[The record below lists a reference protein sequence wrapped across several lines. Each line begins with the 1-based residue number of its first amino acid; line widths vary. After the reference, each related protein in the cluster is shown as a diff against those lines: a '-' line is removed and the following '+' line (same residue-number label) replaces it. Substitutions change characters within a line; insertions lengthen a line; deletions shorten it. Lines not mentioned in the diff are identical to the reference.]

1 MEARKRRFG
10 DRKDGYWLRD
20 LDALHAFTPY
30 LMPNR
35 TENEAF
41 IQEQIDL
48 TNILAYLEKKNA
60 QQPEYKY
67 TIFHIITA
75 ALAKTLTLRPRMNRF
90 VKGNRMYERNEL
102 TFAFVVKKQFADEA
116 HEALAFL
123 SFDENC
129 TVDSVHDKI
138 MNEIYSCRSEKLD
151 NSTASMDVLTK
162 LPRFVLRFII
172 GILNLLDYYGKV
184 PNSLIKADPN
194 YASVFMSNLGSIGL
208 KAGYHHLN
216 NWGTNSIFVTI
227 GEKAMRPVYDAEGNE
242 EIRPVLE
249 LGLTLDERIAD
260 GYYYAK
266 TVKLVKHLLQ
276 NPELLERPAHEE
288 VAI

>member
-129 TVDSVHDKI
+129 TVDTVHDKI

-162 LPRFVLRFII
+162 LPRFVLRILI

-227 GEKAMRPVYDAEGNE
+227 GEKAMRPVYDAQGNE

-288 VAI
+288 VAL

>member
-10 DRKDGYWLRD
+10 DRKDGYWLRET
-20 LDALHAFTPY
+20 DALHAFTPY

-41 IQEQIDL
+41 ILEQIDL
-48 TNILAYLEKKNA
+48 TNILNYLEKKNA
-60 QQPEYKY
+60 EQPEYKY
-67 TIFHIITA
+67 TIFHVITA
-75 ALAKTLTLRPRMNRF
+75 ALAKAITLRPRMNRF
-90 VKGNRMYERNEL
+90 IKGRRIYERNEL
-102 TFAFVVKKQFADEA
+102 TFAFVVKKKFADEA

-123 SFDENC
+123 SFDKDC
-129 TVDSVHDKI
+129 TIDSVHDRI
-138 MNEIYSCRSEKLD
+138 MKEIYECRSEKLD
-151 NSTASMDVLTK
+151 NSTAGMDSLLK
-162 LPRFVLRFII
+162 LPRPILKMLI
-172 GILNLLDYYGKV
+172 GILNYLDYHGRV
-184 PNSLIKADPN
+184 PLSLIKTDPN

-227 GEKAMRPVYDAEGNE
+227 GEKAMRPVYDEEGNE
-242 EIRPVLE
+242 AIRPVIE

-276 NPELLERPAHEE
+276 NPELLESPAHEE
-288 VAI
+288 VAL

>member
-10 DRKDGYWLRD
+10 DRKDGYWLRET
-20 LDALHAFTPY
+20 DALHAFTPY

-41 IQEQIDL
+41 ILEQIDL
-48 TNILAYLEKKNA
+48 TNILNYLEKKNA
-60 QQPEYKY
+60 EQPEYKY
-67 TIFHIITA
+67 TIFHVITA
-75 ALAKTLTLRPRMNRF
+75 ALAKAITLRPRMNRF
-90 VKGNRMYERNEL
+90 IKGRRIYERNEL
-102 TFAFVVKKQFADEA
+102 TFAFVVKKKFADEA

-123 SFDENC
+123 SFDKDC
-129 TVDSVHDKI
+129 TINSVHDRI
-138 MNEIYSCRSEKLD
+138 MKEIYECRSEKLD
-151 NSTASMDVLTK
+151 NSTAGMDSLLK
-162 LPRFVLRFII
+162 LPRPILKMLI
-172 GILNLLDYYGKV
+172 GILNYLDYHGRV
-184 PNSLIKADPN
+184 PLSLIKTDPN

-227 GEKAMRPVYDAEGNE
+227 GEKAMRPVYDEEGNE
-242 EIRPVLE
+242 AIRPVIE

-276 NPELLERPAHEE
+276 NPELLESPAHEE
-288 VAI
+288 VAL

>member
-162 LPRFVLRFII
+162 LPRFVLRILI

-227 GEKAMRPVYDAEGNE
+227 GEKAMRPVYDAQGNE

-288 VAI
+288 VAL

>member
-10 DRKDGYWLRD
+10 DRKDGYWLRET
-20 LDALHAFTPY
+20 DALHAFTPY

-41 IQEQIDL
+41 ILEQIDL
-48 TNILAYLEKKNA
+48 TNILNYLEKKNA
-60 QQPEYKY
+60 EQPEYKY

-75 ALAKTLTLRPRMNRF
+75 ALAKAITLRPRMNRF
-90 VKGNRMYERNEL
+90 IKGRRIYERNEL
-102 TFAFVVKKQFADEA
+102 TFAFVVKKKFADEA

-123 SFDENC
+123 SFDKDC
-129 TVDSVHDKI
+129 TIDIVHDKI
-138 MNEIYSCRSEKLD
+138 MKEIYECRSDKLD
-151 NSTASMDVLTK
+151 NSTASMDGLLK
-162 LPRFVLRFII
+162 LPRPILKILI
-172 GILNLLDYYGKV
+172 GILNYLDYHGKV
-184 PNSLIKADPN
+184 PLSLIKADPN

-227 GEKAMRPVYDAEGNE
+227 GEKAMRPVYDADGNAT
-242 EIRPVLE
+242 IRPVLE

-266 TVKLVKHLLQ
+266 TIKLVKHLLQ
-276 NPELLERPAHEE
+276 NPEILECPAHEE
-288 VAI
+288 VEV

>member
-227 GEKAMRPVYDAEGNE
+227 GEKAMRPVYDAQGNA

-249 LGLTLDERIAD
+249 LGLTLDEGIAD

-288 VAI
+288 VAL

>member
-10 DRKDGYWLRD
+10 DRKDGYWLRET
-20 LDALHAFTPY
+20 DALHAFTPY

-41 IQEQIDL
+41 ILEQIDL
-48 TNILAYLEKKNA
+48 TNILNYLEKKNA
-60 QQPEYKY
+60 EQPEYKY
-67 TIFHIITA
+67 TIFHVITA
-75 ALAKTLTLRPRMNRF
+75 ALAKAITLRPRMNRF
-90 VKGNRMYERNEL
+90 IKGRRIYERNEL
-102 TFAFVVKKQFADEA
+102 TFAFVVKKKFADEA

-123 SFDENC
+123 SFDKDC
-129 TVDSVHDKI
+129 TIDSVHDRI
-138 MNEIYSCRSEKLD
+138 MKEIYECRSEKLD
-151 NSTASMDVLTK
+151 NSTAGMDSLLK
-162 LPRFVLRFII
+162 LPRPILKMLI
-172 GILNLLDYYGKV
+172 GILNYLDYHGRV
-184 PNSLIKADPN
+184 PLSLIKTDPN

-227 GEKAMRPVYDAEGNE
+227 GEKAMRPVYDEEGNAV
-242 EIRPVLE
+242 IRPMLE

-276 NPELLERPAHEE
+276 NPELLESPAHEE
-288 VAI
+288 VAL

>member
-10 DRKDGYWLRD
+10 DRKDGYWLRET
-20 LDALHAFTPY
+20 DALHAFTPY

-41 IQEQIDL
+41 ILEQIDL
-48 TNILAYLEKKNA
+48 TNILNYLEKKNA
-60 QQPEYKY
+60 EQPEYKY
-67 TIFHIITA
+67 TIFHVITA
-75 ALAKTLTLRPRMNRF
+75 ALAKAITLRPRMNRF
-90 VKGNRMYERNEL
+90 IKGRRIYERNEL
-102 TFAFVVKKQFADEA
+102 TFAFVVKKKFADEA

-123 SFDENC
+123 SFDKDC
-129 TVDSVHDKI
+129 TIDIVHDRI
-138 MNEIYSCRSEKLD
+138 MKEIYECRSDKLD
-151 NSTASMDVLTK
+151 NSTVGMDGLLK
-162 LPRFVLRFII
+162 LPRPILKMLI
-172 GILNLLDYYGKV
+172 GILNYLDYHGKV
-184 PNSLIKADPN
+184 PLSLIKTDPN

-227 GEKAMRPVYDAEGNE
+227 GEKAMRPVYDTDGNA

-266 TVKLVKHLLQ
+266 TIKLVKQLLQ
-276 NPELLERPAHEE
+276 NPEILERPAHEE
-288 VAI
+288 VEV

>member
-20 LDALHAFTPY
+20 TDALHAFTPY

-41 IQEQIDL
+41 ILEQIDL
-48 TNILAYLEKKNA
+48 TNILSYLEKKNA
-60 QQPEYKY
+60 EQPEYKY
-67 TIFHIITA
+67 TIFHVITA
-75 ALAKTLTLRPRMNRF
+75 ALAKAITLRPKMNRF
-90 VKGNRMYERNEL
+90 IKGRRIYERNEL
-102 TFAFVVKKQFADEA
+102 TFAFVVKKKFADEA

-123 SFDENC
+123 SFDKDC
-129 TVDSVHDKI
+129 TIDVVHDRI
-138 MNEIYSCRSEKLD
+138 MKEIYECRSEKLD
-151 NSTASMDVLTK
+151 NSTAGMDMLLK
-162 LPRFVLRFII
+162 LPRPVLKVLI
-172 GILNLLDYYGKV
+172 GILNILDYHGRV
-184 PNSLIKADPN
+184 PLSLIKTDPN

-227 GEKAMRPVYDAEGNE
+227 GEKAMRPIYDADGNAA
-242 EIRPVLE
+242 IRPVLE

-276 NPELLERPAHEE
+276 NPEMLERFACEE
-288 VAI
+288 VAL

>member
-227 GEKAMRPVYDAEGNE
+227 GEKAMRPVYDAQGNA

-288 VAI
+288 VAL

>member
-1 MEARKRRFG
+1 MEARKRCFG
-10 DRKDGYWLRD
+10 DRKDGYWLRET
-20 LDALHAFTPY
+20 DALHAFTPY

-41 IQEQIDL
+41 ILEQIDL
-48 TNILAYLEKKNA
+48 TNILNYLEKKNA
-60 QQPEYKY
+60 EQPEYKY

-75 ALAKTLTLRPRMNRF
+75 ALAKAITLRPRMNRF
-90 VKGNRMYERNEL
+90 IKGRRIYERNEL
-102 TFAFVVKKQFADEA
+102 TFAFVVKKKFADEA

-123 SFDENC
+123 SFDKDC
-129 TVDSVHDKI
+129 TIDIVHDKI
-138 MNEIYSCRSEKLD
+138 MKEIYECRSDKLD
-151 NSTASMDVLTK
+151 NSTAGMDGLLK
-162 LPRFVLRFII
+162 LPRPILKMLI
-172 GILNLLDYYGKV
+172 GILNYLDYHGKV
-184 PNSLIKADPN
+184 PLSLIKTDPN

-227 GEKAMRPVYDAEGNE
+227 GEKAMRPVYDTDGNAT
-242 EIRPVLE
+242 IRPVLE

-266 TVKLVKHLLQ
+266 TIKLVKHLLQ
-276 NPELLERPAHEE
+276 NPEILERPAHEE
-288 VAI
+288 VKV

>member
-1 MEARKRRFG
+1 METRKRRFG

-41 IQEQIDL
+41 IQEQVDL

-67 TIFHIITA
+67 TLFHVITA
-75 ALAKTLTLRPRMNRF
+75 ALAKVVTLRPKLNRF
-90 VKGNRMYERNEL
+90 IKGNRMYERSEL

-123 SFDENC
+123 RFDENC
-129 TVDSVHDKI
+129 TVDVVHDRI
-138 MNEIYSCRSEKLD
+138 MREIYECRSEKLD
-151 NSTASMDVLTK
+151 NSTAGMDSLLR
-162 LPRFVLRFII
+162 LPRFLLRMLI
-172 GILNLLDYYGKV
+172 GILNMLDYYGRV
-184 PNSLIKADPN
+184 PNSLIKTDPN
-194 YASVFMSNLGSIGL
+194 YASVFMSNLGSIGM

-216 NWGTNSIFVTI
+216 NWGTNSLFITI
-227 GEKAMRPVYDAEGNE
+227 GEKMMRPVYDAEGNAQT
-242 EIRPVLE
+242 RPVVE
-249 LGLTLDERIAD
+249 LGLMLDERIAD

-266 TVKLVKHLLQ
+266 SIKLLRRLLQ
-276 NPELLERPAHEE
+276 EPELLELPAREE
-288 VAI
+288 VEL

>member
-20 LDALHAFTPY
+20 TDALHAFTPY

-41 IQEQIDL
+41 ILEQIDL
-48 TNILAYLEKKNA
+48 TNILNYLEKKNA
-60 QQPEYKY
+60 EHPEYKY
-67 TIFHIITA
+67 TIFHVITA
-75 ALAKTLTLRPRMNRF
+75 ALAKAITLRPKMNRF
-90 VKGNRMYERNEL
+90 IKGRRIYERNEL
-102 TFAFVVKKQFADEA
+102 TFAFVVKKKFADEA

-123 SFDENC
+123 SFDKDC
-129 TVDSVHDKI
+129 TIDVVHDRI
-138 MNEIYSCRSEKLD
+138 MKEIYECRSEKLD
-151 NSTASMDVLTK
+151 NSTAGMDTLLK
-162 LPRFVLRFII
+162 LPRPILKVLI
-172 GILNLLDYYGKV
+172 GILNILDYHGRV
-184 PNSLIKADPN
+184 PLSLIKTDPN

-227 GEKAMRPVYDAEGNE
+227 GEKAMRPIYDADGNAA
-242 EIRPVLE
+242 IRPVLE

-276 NPELLERPAHEE
+276 NPEMLERFACEE
-288 VAI
+288 VAL

>member
-10 DRKDGYWLRD
+10 DRKDGYWLRET
-20 LDALHAFTPY
+20 DALHAFTPY

-41 IQEQIDL
+41 ILEQIDL
-48 TNILAYLEKKNA
+48 TNILNYLEKKNA
-60 QQPEYKY
+60 EQPEYKY

-75 ALAKTLTLRPRMNRF
+75 ALAKAITLRPRMNRF
-90 VKGNRMYERNEL
+90 IKGRRIYERNEL
-102 TFAFVVKKQFADEA
+102 TFAFVVKKKFADEA

-123 SFDENC
+123 SFDKDC
-129 TVDSVHDKI
+129 TIDIVHDKI
-138 MNEIYSCRSEKLD
+138 MKEIYECRSDKLD
-151 NSTASMDVLTK
+151 NSTAGMDGLLK
-162 LPRFVLRFII
+162 LPRPILKMLI
-172 GILNLLDYYGKV
+172 GILNYLDYHGKV
-184 PNSLIKADPN
+184 PLSLIKTDPN

-227 GEKAMRPVYDAEGNE
+227 GEKAMRPVYDTDGNAT
-242 EIRPVLE
+242 IRPVLE

-266 TVKLVKHLLQ
+266 TIKLVKHLLQ
-276 NPELLERPAHEE
+276 NPEILERPAHEE
-288 VAI
+288 VEV

>member
-227 GEKAMRPVYDAEGNE
+227 GEKAMRPVYDAQGNE

-288 VAI
+288 VAL

>member
-288 VAI
+288 VAL

>member
-1 MEARKRRFG
+1 METRKRRFG

-41 IQEQIDL
+41 IQEQVDL

-67 TIFHIITA
+67 TLFHVITA
-75 ALAKTLTLRPRMNRF
+75 ALAKVVTLRPKLNRF
-90 VKGNRMYERNEL
+90 IKGNRMYERNEL

-123 SFDENC
+123 RFDENC
-129 TVDSVHDKI
+129 TVDVVHDRI
-138 MNEIYSCRSEKLD
+138 MREIYECRSEKLD
-151 NSTASMDVLTK
+151 NSTAGMDSLLR
-162 LPRFVLRFII
+162 LPRFLLRMLI
-172 GILNLLDYYGKV
+172 GILNMLDYYGRV
-184 PNSLIKADPN
+184 PNSLIKTDPN
-194 YASVFMSNLGSIGL
+194 YASVFMSNLGSIGM

-216 NWGTNSIFVTI
+216 NWGTNSLFITI
-227 GEKAMRPVYDAEGNE
+227 GEKMMRPVYDAEGNAQT
-242 EIRPVLE
+242 RPVVE
-249 LGLTLDERIAD
+249 LGLMLDERIAD

-266 TVKLVKHLLQ
+266 SIKLLRRLLQ
-276 NPELLERPAHEE
+276 EPELLELPAREE
-288 VAI
+288 VEL

>member
-10 DRKDGYWLRD
+10 DRKDGYRLRD

-48 TNILAYLEKKNA
+48 TNILSYLEKKNE

-67 TIFHIITA
+67 TIFHVITA
-75 ALAKTLTLRPRMNRF
+75 ALAKTVTLRPKMNRF
-90 VKGNRMYERNEL
+90 IKGNRTYERNEL
-102 TFAFVVKKQFADEA
+102 TFAFVVKKKFADEA

-123 SFDENC
+123 SFDGDC
-129 TVDSVHDKI
+129 TIDIVHDKI
-138 MNEIYSCRSEKLD
+138 MQEVYSCRSDKLD
-151 NSTASMDVLTK
+151 NSTEGMDVLTK
-162 LPRFVLRFII
+162 FPRPILRMLVGVLNI
-172 GILNLLDYYGKV
+172 LDYYGKV
-184 PNSLIKADPN
+184 PLFLVKTDPN
-194 YASVFMSNLGSIGL
+194 YASVFMSNLGSIGM

-276 NPELLERPAHEE
+276 NPALLELPAREE
-288 VAI
+288 VEL

>member
-1 MEARKRRFG
+1 MVARKRCFG
-10 DRKDGYWLRD
+10 DRKDGYWLRET
-20 LDALHAFTPY
+20 DALHAFTPY

-41 IQEQIDL
+41 ILEQIDL
-48 TNILAYLEKKNA
+48 TNILNYLEKKNA
-60 QQPEYKY
+60 EQPEYKY

-75 ALAKTLTLRPRMNRF
+75 ALAKAITLRPRMNRF
-90 VKGNRMYERNEL
+90 IKGRRIYERNEL
-102 TFAFVVKKQFADEA
+102 TFAFVVKKKFADEA

-123 SFDENC
+123 SFDKDC
-129 TVDSVHDKI
+129 TIDIVHDKI
-138 MNEIYSCRSEKLD
+138 MKEIYECRSDKLD
-151 NSTASMDVLTK
+151 NSTAGMDGLLK
-162 LPRFVLRFII
+162 LPRPILKMLI
-172 GILNLLDYYGKV
+172 GILNYLDYHGKV
-184 PNSLIKADPN
+184 PLSLIKTDPN

-227 GEKAMRPVYDAEGNE
+227 GEKAMRPVYDTDGNAT
-242 EIRPVLE
+242 IRPVLE

-266 TVKLVKHLLQ
+266 TIKLVKHLLQ
-276 NPELLERPAHEE
+276 NPEILERPAHEE
-288 VAI
+288 VEV